1 MRPSGP
7 SCARGWYVLIKNNL
21 LTIRG
26 VRKLSEETKKEN
38 YHSVERS
45 YSEFIPSFT
54 ITSFVEANNVNAEF
68 KDGAQRATFAK
79 SNESKPKRIE
89 VTIK

>member
-1 MRPSGP
+1 M
-7 SCARGWYVLIKNNL
+7 IKNNL

-26 VRKLSEETKKEN
+26 VGKLSEETKKDN

-45 YSEFIPSFT
+45 YGEIIRSFT

-79 SNESKPKRIE
+79 SNESNPKRIE